1 MQKVA
6 GTNRLRIAGFAVAS
20 SLALTLAA
28 CGGGGGDSF
37 VESTPP
43 PPVLPPPPPPSPFA
57 ISAPA
62 RATVGTGMAPVLAD
76 AAGPN
81 FTTGAVEGTV
91 FPLLQTTVSIN
102 ESSIKPDASVNTV
115 GGTATATATGL
126 AIGIADL
133 VAAPSTIDPNL
144 DWTRVGSWAFDESPW
159 DYSGFPS
166 QRGVFVTG
174 YETPEGAMPTTGSAT
189 FSGSANG
196 SMFAPASM
204 SNGLPCRCTEV
215 QLTGTA
221 SFTADFGARSLD
233 GALTEMGIIGGWDG
247 ESTPWNDVTFTST
260 IVGNSFSGTT
270 SVTTSP
276 AGAMGLN
283 ATGTLEGRFFGPSA
297 QEAGAVW
304 TLFDGTNAAIGTL
317 SGRRGP

>member
-1 MQKVA
+1 MQNVA
-6 GTNRLRIAGFAVAS
+6 GANRLRIAGIAAAS
-20 SLALTLAA
+20 FLVLTLAA

-43 PPVLPPPPPPSPFA
+43 PPVLPPSPPPFA

-62 RATVGTGMAPVLAD
+62 RATVGPGMAPVLAN

-81 FTTGAVEGTV
+81 FTTGAIEGTT
-91 FPLLQTTVSIN
+91 FRLLQTTVAMN
-102 ESSIKPDASVNTV
+102 ESSIKPDAGVNTA

-126 AIGIADL
+126 AIGIAGL
-133 VAAPSTIDPNL
+133 VAARSTIDANL

-196 SMFAPASM
+196 SMFAPAST
-204 SNGLPCRCTEV
+204 SNGLPCGCTEV
-215 QLTGTA
+215 QLTGIAT
-221 SFTADFGARSLD
+221 FTVDFGARSLD
-233 GALTEMGIIGGWDG
+233 GTLTEMGIT
-247 ESTPWNDVTFTST
+247 TPWNDVAFTST
-260 IVGNSFSGTT
+260 IMGNSFSGTT
-270 SVTTSP
+270 SVTTAPS
-276 AGAMGLN
+276 GAMGLN

-317 SGRRGP
+317 GGRRGP